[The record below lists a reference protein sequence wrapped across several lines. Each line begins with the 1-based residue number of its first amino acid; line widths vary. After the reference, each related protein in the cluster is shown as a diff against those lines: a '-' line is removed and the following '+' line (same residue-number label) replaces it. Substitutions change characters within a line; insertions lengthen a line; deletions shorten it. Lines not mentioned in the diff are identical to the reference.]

1 MNAPQLS
8 PNGFRRIKFHPR
20 QEILDEVVA
29 GLLWMQLDLPGD
41 DSRDEIED
49 FAHRLISRIRGGAPE
64 ASIAAEIAALQSHR
78 FCRPANLPVIR
89 DLAQRSMQAVK
100 GV

>member
-8 PNGFRRIKFHPR
+8 PHGFRRIKFHPR

-29 GLLWMQLDLPGD
+29 GLLWMQLDLPFD
-41 DSRDEIED
+41 VSRDEIED
-49 FAHRLISRIRGGAPE
+49 FAHRLVSRIRSGATE
-64 ASIAAEIAALQSHR
+64 ASIAAEIAALQSSR
-78 FCRPANLPVIR
+78 FCRPANLPMIR
-89 DLAQRSMQAVK
+89 DLAQRSIQVVQ